1 MLSPPFLLFD
11 CSLSLIFYT
20 PLCCISTRLTKFLNP
35 FPTFI
40 VRKDDIQK
48 IHKSPYYFIFL
59 QRINQLNCRNRPYY
73 AEIDTNTKWNN
84 QDCQIRTRFSPFL
97 FYFFKKGDILGLFPF
112 QPLRIKEYDI
122 DMKIQDLN
130 ISADSKSALKSI
142 GLTMVS
148 ELAGQNYITLIN
160 KFPKNYNIEPLIDEL
175 NALGYLLPP
184 SDEISIY
191 NVPMSKRLQ
200 NALTRNGVMYLSQ
213 LSSYSKEDILHF
225 RNLGEKTIL
234 ELEQICQ
241 EYNIEIR
248 SMLSIKEYFSKYQ
261 FSSKIYPLLFRNNIS
276 CIDDF
281 KHMTANDLYLICQ
294 KDYSLTMQT
303 YFILKENGLV
313 LNDWQDKFIFEILPG
328 KNAAYL
334 WKKHKISMLS
344 QIPDCNECTLKE
356 IVSSSNSYTAA
367 IKELLSFG

>member
-1 MLSPPFLLFD
+1 
-11 CSLSLIFYT
+11 
-20 PLCCISTRLTKFLNP
+20 
-35 FPTFI
+35 
-40 VRKDDIQK
+40 
-48 IHKSPYYFIFL
+48 
-59 QRINQLNCRNRPYY
+59 
-73 AEIDTNTKWNN
+73 
-84 QDCQIRTRFSPFL
+84 
-97 FYFFKKGDILGLFPF
+97 
-112 QPLRIKEYDI
+112 
-122 DMKIQDLN
+122 MKIQDLN
-130 ISADSKSALKSI
+130 ISADSKSALESI

-184 SDEISIY
+184 SNEISIY
-191 NVPMSKRLQ
+191 DVPMSKRLQ
-200 NALTRNGVMYLSQ
+200 NSLIRNGVMYLSQ

-248 SMLSIKEYFSKYQ
+248 SILSIKEYFDKYP
-261 FSSKIYPLLFRNNIS
+261 FPPKIYPMLFQNNIS

-294 KDYSLTMQT
+294 EDYNLTMQT
-303 YFILKENGLV
+303 YFILKENGIV
-313 LNDWQDKFIFEILPG
+313 FDDWQDKFIFEILPE
-328 KNAAYL
+328 KNATLL

-344 QIPDCNECTLKE
+344 QMPGCNECILKE
-356 IVSSSNSYTAA
+356 SLSSSNSFAA
-367 IKELLSFG
+367 AMKELLSFG